1 MHETHLIE
9 PVIKGILEHA
19 EKEFAKSVTKVH
31 LKVGFLT
38 GVKEESFKETF
49 RMLAQGTLLE
59 GARLELTFFPGTR
72 VEVISFE
79 IE

>member
-9 PVIKGILEHA
+9 PIIKGILEHA
-19 EKEFAKSVTKVH
+19 KKESARTVTKVH
-31 LKVGFLT
+31 LKVGVLT

-49 RMLAQGTLLE
+49 RVLAQGTMLE
-59 GARLELTFFPGTR
+59 NTRLELTFFPGTR
-72 VEVISFE
+72 VEVISFD